1 MYATVIGDRWWK
13 VEAWQRNQWVLAD
26 QGVLLVWI
34 RLDNSSST
42 PYLFRDCISH
52 IALGMFNL
60 LPSGAG
66 LPAQKLTLDTIS
78 QAANES
84 SGGKRR
90 WYKMPS
96 QALQLANDEVYFL
109 GWKAMNIMVE
119 NGATQSSLSI
129 HANASGFVK
138 AGEMSAIIGP
148 LGLTEL

>member
-84 SGGKRR
+84 SEGKEDGIKCRLKPSNSSTR
-90 WYKMPS
+90 KCTSLAGRLCILWLKMVLPS
-96 QALQLANDEVYFL
+96 LLCPSMRMPAVL
-109 GWKAMNIMVE
+109 
-119 NGATQSSLSI
+119 
-129 HANASGFVK
+129 
-138 AGEMSAIIGP
+138 
-148 LGLTEL
+148 